1 MAVTQRKKS
10 PRAQG
15 VDVDLHKALSHK
27 LRVEILHY
35 LAERGTASP
44 VEMSRSLGASVGD
57 ISHHVKQLV
66 KYGCA
71 EQVKTRPR
79 RGAVEHFYRPTS
91 RAVVTAEDLS
101 RMPMPARRAFS
112 GQIARS
118 VVSDLEQAFEGGT
131 IDERTD
137 WILTRIPML
146 LDAKGWEELQAIHT
160 RTFEETYEVQAKS
173 DARRHE
179 SGEEPI
185 RFSSCQL
192 CFEMPPNPE
201 EE

>member
-1 MAVTQRKKS
+1 MAVSQTKRAG
-10 PRAQG
+10 RAQG

-35 LAERGTASP
+35 LSEQGTASP
-44 VEMSRSLGASVGD
+44 VEMSRTLAAPVGD

-79 RGAVEHFYRPTS
+79 RGAVEHFYRATR

-101 RMPMPARRAFS
+101 RMPVPARHAFS
-112 GQIARS
+112 GQIVRS
-118 VVSDLEQAFEGGT
+118 IVEDLEQGFEAGT
-131 IDERTD
+131 IDDRTD
-137 WILTRIPML
+137 WTLTRIPL
-146 LDAKGWEELQAIHT
+146 SLDAQGWEELQSLHKNL
-160 RTFEETYEVQAKS
+160 FDETYEVQARSDERRAKS
-173 DARRHE
+173 N
-179 SGEEPI
+179 EEPV

-192 CFEMPPNPE
+192 CFELPVE
-201 EE
+201 